1 MDEGERLRVAS
12 LPDSEELMETR
23 SSITLVELEHL
34 THAPNPIL
42 YASGSL
48 ITSTGVYS
56 LNKSLYTSCEQLSLI

>member
-12 LPDSEELMETR
+12 PPDSEELMETR
-23 SSITLVELEHL
+23 SSITLVELEHR

-48 ITSTGVYS
+48 ITSIGVYS
-56 LNKSLYTSCEQLSLI
+56 LNMSSFP